1 MNCVSNAQ
9 LNYWAFFFKV
19 KKREGKIKEEN
30 MFRWKKKTERKLKMT
45 QWGSFL
51 GSRLKR
57 EEQEW
62 QEELSQG
69 QTTLFFQ
76 TQL

>member
-9 LNYWAFFFKV
+9 LRYWAFFFKV

>member
-1 MNCVSNAQ
+1 
-9 LNYWAFFFKV
+9 
-19 KKREGKIKEEN
+19 

-57 EEQEW
+57 EEQE
-62 QEELSQG
+62 
-69 QTTLFFQ
+69 
-76 TQL
+76 